1 MLNIVGKDDDIFPR
15 VVIDEVDEKENG
27 DEVDANDG
35 NKSPMLLEE
44 QHNKGG
50 CRRDDNVVDCSLF
63 RRLSIFDDDRKENDD
78 QSMTGREKRCLSVD
92 FVNDDDVV
100 GEMEGFVFHSA
111 FSTDA
116 GGRQEM
122 GIERENSSLLA
133 GKTKLGAKK
142 EKSG

>member
-50 CRRDDNVVDCSLF
+50 CRRDDNVVDFCLF

-78 QSMTGREKRCLSVD
+78 QSMTEGRNVGCQLTLS
-92 FVNDDDVV
+92 
-100 GEMEGFVFHSA
+100 MMMSSA
-111 FSTDA
+111 RWKGLSFTLPF
-116 GGRQEM
+116 RRMQE
-122 GIERENSSLLA
+122 EDRRWEL
-133 GKTKLGAKK
+133 K
-142 EKSG
+142 EKTLLF